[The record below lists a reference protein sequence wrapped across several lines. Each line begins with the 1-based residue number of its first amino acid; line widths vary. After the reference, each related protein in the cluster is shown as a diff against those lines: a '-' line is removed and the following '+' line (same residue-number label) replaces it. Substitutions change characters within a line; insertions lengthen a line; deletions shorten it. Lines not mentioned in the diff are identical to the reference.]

1 MKQLG
6 PEQVCRRF
14 SADDSP
20 ALRVESGEV
29 FSVRTTDRFRDVSKT
44 DPDFTKSDIVRSM
57 NGPIYV
63 DGVHAGETLK
73 IEILSMAPAEPKGY
87 VLALP
92 GHGALGSRI
101 PKFLMETVDVTGTDA
116 VFPNGT
122 SVPIRPMLGLIGVA
136 PEQGEAG
143 LSATGPFGGLLS
155 INDVTAG
162 STLYLPVFHDGA
174 FLSMGDSH
182 LAMGE
187 GEATSSA
194 VEGSM
199 NIALRASAS
208 SELRVTE
215 PLVIT
220 AESVITFGRGQT
232 MEEAAHA
239 ATLAMGYLL
248 MSRLNISGSDAAMLI
263 GCGSDLRTALALYP
277 PYSMKML
284 MPRSTLPL

>member
-14 SADDSP
+14 SAEDSP

-44 DPDFTKSDIVRSM
+44 DPDFTKSDVVSSM

-63 DGVHAGETLK
+63 DGIHAGDTLK
-73 IEILSMAPAEPKGY
+73 IEFLSMAPAEPKGY

-92 GHGALGSRI
+92 GHGALGNRI
-101 PKFLMETVDVTGTDA
+101 PKFLIETVEVTGTDA

-174 FLSMGDSH
+174 LLSMGDSH

-199 NIALRASAS
+199 SINLRASAS
-208 SELRVTE
+208 SALRVTE

-239 ATLAMGYLL
+239 ATLAMGDLL
-248 MSRLNISGSDAAMLI
+248 MSRLNISGPDAAMLI

-277 PYSMKML
+277 PYSMKMM

>member
-14 SADDSP
+14 SAEDSP

-44 DPDFTKSDIVRSM
+44 DPDFTKSEVVSSM

-63 DGVHAGETLK
+63 DGVHAGDTLK
-73 IEILSMAPAEPKGY
+73 IEFLSMAPAEPNGY

-92 GHGALGSRI
+92 GHGALGNRI

-136 PEQGEAG
+136 PEQGETG

-199 NIALRASAS
+199 SITLRASAS
-208 SELRVTE
+208 SALRVTE

-220 AESVITFGRGQT
+220 AESVITFGRGHT

-239 ATLAMGYLL
+239 ATLAMGDLL

-263 GCGSDLRTALALYP
+263 GCASDLRTALALYP
-277 PYSMKML
+277 PYSMKMM

>member
-14 SADDSP
+14 SAEDSP

-44 DPDFTKSDIVRSM
+44 DPDFTKSDVVRSM

-63 DGVHAGETLK
+63 NGVHAGDTLK
-73 IEILSMAPAEPKGY
+73 IEFLSMAPAEPKGY

-92 GHGALGSRI
+92 GHGALGNRI
-101 PKFLMETVDVTGTDA
+101 PRFLMETVDVTGTDA

-143 LSATGPFGGLLS
+143 LSAAGPFGGLLS

-162 STLYLPVFHDGA
+162 STLYLPVFHNGA
-174 FLSMGDSH
+174 LLSMGDSH

-199 NIALRASAS
+199 SITLRASAS
-208 SELRVTE
+208 EELRVTE

-239 ATLAMGYLL
+239 ATLAMGDLL
-248 MSRLNISGSDAAMLI
+248 MSQLNISGSDAAMLI

-284 MPRSTLPL
+284 MPRSTLPI